1 MTLIRTLP
9 LAALAAALAA
19 GCVAV
24 VPAEPAPGA
33 CRAEDAAKLV
43 GQVDPGEEA
52 LKALTGAS
60 TVRMAGPHQALTM
73 DYRFDRVTVIKDP
86 VTTRILRASCG

>member
-1 MTLIRTLP
+1 MTLTRTLP
-9 LAALAAALAA
+9 LAALAVALAA

-24 VPAEPAPGA
+24 IPAAPAPGA
-33 CRAEDAAKLV
+33 CRAEDAARLA
-43 GQVDPGEEA
+43 GQVDPGEAA

-60 TVRMAGPHQALTM
+60 TVRMAGPNQPLTM

-86 VTTRILRASCG
+86 LSGRILRASCG